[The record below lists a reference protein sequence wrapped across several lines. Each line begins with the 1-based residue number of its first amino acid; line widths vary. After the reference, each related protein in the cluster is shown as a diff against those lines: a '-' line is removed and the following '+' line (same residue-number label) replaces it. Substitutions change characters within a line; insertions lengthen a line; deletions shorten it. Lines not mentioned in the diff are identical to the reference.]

1 MTARELEH
9 SGQSWLVGW
18 VMLVATL
25 LVGVPTAS
33 QAADDRAIYQQLLTP
48 GPTLAGGRISA
59 RPNPLSALPQLP
71 GMKGYL
77 PWLSP
82 TAVAVRGNYMYVVD
96 GGRRQIFQY
105 DLAQQTMTPFAEF
118 SAGAVSGITVGP
130 DLSLYVADINAR
142 QVLHFSV
149 DGRLL
154 QTFGNS
160 MEVARPVAVSLDE
173 ASGRI
178 WVADSL
184 YNHVVVFNSLGRVLS
199 ALQSRTGRSIEAMA
213 DGPDGLYLVDR
224 LSRQVVVI
232 GQDGAD
238 RYTLGSGV
246 LKIPGVIAVDH
257 FNRVF
262 VSDSFD
268 NTIKV
273 YEHGRLVASVGGSGA
288 TPASFNRITSLWIEQ
303 NILYVT
309 DSLNARIQTFRVAPP
324 GAKER
329 RYE

>member
-9 SGQSWLVGW
+9 SVQSWLVEW

-25 LVGVPTAS
+25 LWIPTAS

-48 GPTLAGGRISA
+48 GSTLTGGRISA
-59 RPNPLSALPQLP
+59 RPNPLSALPQQP
-71 GMKGYL
+71 GLTGYL

-105 DLAQQTMTPFAEF
+105 DLARQTMTPFTEY

-199 ALQSRTGRSIEAMA
+199 AVKSRTGRSIEAMA
-213 DGPDGLYLVDR
+213 HGPDGLYLIDR

-238 RYTLGSGV
+238 RYTLGSGTQ
-246 LKIPGVIAVDH
+246 KNPGAIVVDR

-268 NTIKV
+268 NTIKIFERGQV
-273 YEHGRLVASVGGSGA
+273 VASVGGSGA
-288 TPASFNRITSLWIEQ
+288 TPAFFNRITSLWIEQ

-324 GAKER
+324 GMKER
-329 RYE
+329 RHE

>member
-9 SGQSWLVGW
+9 SGPSWLVGW

-25 LVGVPTAS
+25 LLVPTVA
-33 QAADDRAIYQQLLTP
+33 QAADDRAVYQQLLTP
-48 GPTLAGGRISA
+48 GSTLAGGRISA
-59 RPNPLSALPQLP
+59 RPNPLSALPQQP
-71 GMKGYL
+71 GLTGYL

-118 SAGAVSGITVGP
+118 FAGAVSGITVGP

-238 RYTLGSGV
+238 RYTLGSGT

-309 DSLNARIQTFRVAPP
+309 DSLNARIQTFRVALP
-324 GAKER
+324 GVKER
-329 RYE
+329 RHE